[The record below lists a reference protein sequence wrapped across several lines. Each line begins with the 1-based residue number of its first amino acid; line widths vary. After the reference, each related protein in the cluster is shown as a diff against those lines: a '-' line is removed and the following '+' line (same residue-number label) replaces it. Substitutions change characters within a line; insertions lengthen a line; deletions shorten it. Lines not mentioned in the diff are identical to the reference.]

1 MIHKY
6 LIIWLKWLAGFLLH
20 DRRSATHDKWQLRLH
35 GWSAIN
41 WLLFVALKHFSTDA
55 LRGKHAMQ
63 MLDNEVP
70 DKASSAASG
79 VAVPLRE
86 FNLLRWF
93 SVISLL
99 IIASVAGGLGY
110 VSTRFVVRDS
120 VERDAMLTA
129 QFIQAMAQAEVR
141 HSQLPPGTT
150 MGELLDPRLD
160 QQHLQFT
167 PALAESTRVEFLD
180 HVEHLPD
187 TLLANVYA
195 RDRTIVWSTNREL
208 IGKRIEADGDL
219 DRAFRSRK
227 AVSASYHQAEDDR
240 EEQKFQREPRYLFI
254 ENYIPL
260 FDSQGEQ
267 VLAMVEIYKEPQD
280 LVRRI
285 QRGYVL
291 IWASTLVGGALVYFG
306 LFWIVRRAA
315 QLLHQQQDRLVAS
328 ETYVALGE
336 MSSAV
341 AHSLRNP
348 LANIR
353 SSAELAQEIANPA
366 AQKNITDIISQ
377 VDRMSRW
384 VRDLLVSL
392 RPTSDDAEAVD
403 LVTAI
408 EDTHLAFT
416 QQIERNGVRF
426 CYEGPGSQWVA
437 SQPLQLTQIL
447 NTLFSNALEAMP
459 DGGMLRAQVNVQDGQ
474 RAEFVLSDTGKG
486 MSQQQERMVFK
497 PFYTTKQG
505 GLGVGL
511 ALVKRI
517 MERFGGSVSLSSREE
532 EGTRVSLTFN
542 IAAGGDHGAQHPGS
556 RG

>member
-1 MIHKY
+1 
-6 LIIWLKWLAGFLLH
+6 
-20 DRRSATHDKWQLRLH
+20 
-35 GWSAIN
+35 
-41 WLLFVALKHFSTDA
+41 
-55 LRGKHAMQ
+55 MQ
-63 MLDNEVP
+63 MLDEEVP
-70 DKASSAASG
+70 VKPAALPGSSG
-79 VAVPLRE
+79 LAVPLRE

-99 IIASVAGGLGY
+99 IITAVAGGLGY

-120 VERDAMLTA
+120 VQRDAMLTA
-129 QFIQAMAQAEVR
+129 QFIQSLGLAEVR

-150 MGELLDPRLD
+150 MGELLNPRLD
-160 QQHLQFT
+160 QQHLQVS

-187 TLLANVYA
+187 TLLANAYA
-195 RDRTIVWSTNREL
+195 RDRTIVWSTNPEL

-227 AVSASYHQAEDDR
+227 AVSASYHKVEEGR
-240 EEQKFQREPRYLFI
+240 EEQKFLRQPKYLFI

-267 VLAMVEIYKEPQD
+267 VMAMVEIYKEPQD

-291 IWASTLVGGALVYFG
+291 IWASTLVGGALIYFG

-315 QLLHQQQDRLVAS
+315 HMLQQQQDRLVAS

-353 SSAELAQEIANPA
+353 SSAELAEEIASPQ
-366 AQKNITDIISQ
+366 AQKNINDIISQ

-384 VRDLLVSL
+384 VRELLVSL
-392 RPTSDDAEAVD
+392 RPTSDAAEAVD
-403 LVTAI
+403 LVAAI
-408 EDTHLAFT
+408 EDTHLAFA
-416 QQIERNGVRF
+416 QQIERNGVVF
-426 CYEGPGSQWVA
+426 SFHGPQALCVA
-437 SQPLQLTQIL
+437 SQSLQLTQIL
-447 NTLFSNALEAMP
+447 NSLFSNALEAMP
-459 DGGMLRAQVNVQDGQ
+459 TGGVLHAQVIVQDGLRAQLL
-474 RAEFVLSDTGKG
+474 LSDTGRG

-497 PFYTTKQG
+497 PFFTTKQG

-517 MERFGGSVSLSSREE
+517 MERFGGSVSLTSREE

-542 IAAGGDHGAQHPGS
+542 IAAGEDHGAQHPGS
-556 RG
+556 

>member
-1 MIHKY
+1 MGCPFTS
-6 LIIWLKWLAGFLLH
+6 LTGGF
-20 DRRSATHDKWQLRLH
+20 D
-35 GWSAIN
+35 
-41 WLLFVALKHFSTDA
+41 
-55 LRGKHAMQ
+55 AMQ
-63 MLDNEVP
+63 TFEHDAHGAVQPTPAGL
-70 DKASSAASG
+70 AA
-79 VAVPLRE
+79 PLRE

-93 SVISLL
+93 SLVSLL

-120 VERDAMLTA
+120 VERDAVLTA
-129 QFIQAMAQAEVR
+129 RFIQAMALAEVR

-160 QQHLQFT
+160 HGHLQFSA
-167 PALAESTRVEFLD
+167 ALAQSTRLEFLD
-180 HVEHLPD
+180 HIEHLPD
-187 TLLANVYA
+187 TLLANAYA
-195 RDRTIVWSTNREL
+195 RDRKVIWSTNPHL
-208 IGKRIEADGDL
+208 IGKHIGRDSDL
-219 DRAFRSRK
+219 EHAFRSRK
-227 AVSASYHQAEDDR
+227 SVSASYHKAHDDR
-240 EEQKFQREPRYLFI
+240 EEQKFQREPRHLFI

-260 FDSQGEQ
+260 FDSQGEH
-267 VLAMVEIYKEPQD
+267 VLAMIEIYKEPQD

-291 IWASTLVGGALVYFG
+291 IWVSTLLGGALVYFG

-315 QLLHQQQDRLVAS
+315 SLMHHQQERLIAS

-348 LANIR
+348 LATIR

-366 AQKNITDIISQ
+366 AQKNISDIITQ

-392 RPTSDDAEAVD
+392 RPTSDEPEAVE
-403 LVTAI
+403 LVAAI
-408 EDTHLAFT
+408 EDTRQTFAP
-416 QQIERNGVRF
+416 QIERNAVRF
-426 CYEGPGSQWVA
+426 VLCGAAELRVA

-447 NTLFSNALEAMP
+447 NSLFANALEAMP
-459 DGGMLRAQVNVQDGQ
+459 QGGELRAEVQRLEGGQVM
-474 RAEFVLSDTGKG
+474 LSISDTGKG
-486 MSQQQERMVFK
+486 MSEQQRRMVFK

-517 MERFGGSVSLSSREE
+517 MERFGGSVELSSREE
-532 EGTRVSLTFN
+532 EGTRVSLIFN
-542 IAAGGDHGAQHPGS
+542 IAVGGDHGAQHPGG

>member
-1 MIHKY
+1 
-6 LIIWLKWLAGFLLH
+6 
-20 DRRSATHDKWQLRLH
+20 
-35 GWSAIN
+35 
-41 WLLFVALKHFSTDA
+41 
-55 LRGKHAMQ
+55 MQ
-63 MLDNEVP
+63 MLDDKVP
-70 DKASSAASG
+70 DKV
-79 VAVPLRE
+79 VAPTSEGAVRLRE
-86 FNLLRWF
+86 FNLLRWY
-93 SVISLL
+93 SLISLV
-99 IIASVAGGLGY
+99 IITAVAGSLGY

-160 QQHLQFT
+160 EQHLQVSA
-167 PALAESTRVEFLD
+167 ALAKSTREEFLD

-195 RDRTIVWSTNREL
+195 RDRSIVWSTNPAL
-208 IGKRIEADGDL
+208 IGKRISADGDL
-219 DRAFRSRK
+219 DHAFHSRK
-227 AVSASYHQAEDDR
+227 AVSASYHKADEDR
-240 EEQKFQREPRYLFI
+240 EEQKFLREPQYLFI

-267 VLAMVEIYKEPQD
+267 VLAMVEIYKEPID
-280 LVRRI
+280 LIRRI

-291 IWASTLVGGALVYFG
+291 IWTSTLIGGALIYFG

-315 QLLHQQQDRLVAS
+315 GLLHNQQERLVAS

-336 MSSAV
+336 MSSAL

-348 LANIR
+348 LATIR
-353 SSAELAQEIANPA
+353 SSAELAEEIASEPA
-366 AQKNITDIISQ
+366 RKNIADIITQ

-392 RPTSDDAEAVD
+392 RPTSDDPEAVD
-403 LVTAI
+403 LVACV
-408 EDTHLAFT
+408 EDTRVAFA
-416 QQIERNGVRF
+416 QQLERNSVHF
-426 CYEGPGSQWVA
+426 HYEGPALQWVA

-447 NTLFSNALEAMP
+447 NSLFANAIEAMP
-459 DGGMLRAQVNVQDGQ
+459 KGGRLVAQVRALEGQ
-474 RAEFVLSDTGKG
+474 RAELLLSDTGKG

-497 PFYTTKQG
+497 PFFTTKQG

-517 MERFGGSVSLSSREE
+517 MERFGGSISLSSREE
-532 EGTRVSLTFN
+532 EGTHVSLIFN
-542 IAAGGDHGAQHPGS
+542 IAVGEHHGAQHPGS

>member
-1 MIHKY
+1 MQTLQNDVHGTANTTARG
-6 LIIWLKWLAGFLLH
+6 LAMPLL
-20 DRRSATHDKWQLRLH
+20 
-35 GWSAIN
+35 
-41 WLLFVALKHFSTDA
+41 
-55 LRGKHAMQ
+55 
-63 MLDNEVP
+63 
-70 DKASSAASG
+70 
-79 VAVPLRE
+79 E

-93 SVISLL
+93 SLISLL
-99 IIASVAGGLGY
+99 IIAAVAGGLGY

-129 QFIQAMAQAEVR
+129 QFIQAIAQAEVR
-141 HSQLPPGTT
+141 HSQLPPGST

-160 QQHLQFT
+160 QQHLQFS

-180 HVEHLPD
+180 HVAHLPD
-187 TLLANVYA
+187 ILLANVYA
-195 RDRTIVWSTNREL
+195 RDRTIIWSTNPAL
-208 IGKRIEADGDL
+208 IGERIEADGDL
-219 DRAFRSRK
+219 DRAFHSRK
-227 AVSASYHQAEDDR
+227 AVSASYHQANDDR
-240 EEQKFQREPRYLFI
+240 EEQKFQREPRSLFI

-280 LVRRI
+280 LARRI

-291 IWASTLVGGALVYFG
+291 IWASTLVGGALIYFG

-315 QLLHQQQDRLVAS
+315 QLLHLQQDRLVAN

-353 SSAELAQEIANPA
+353 SSAELAQEIAAPA
-366 AQKNITDIISQ
+366 AQKNIADIISQ

-384 VRDLLVSL
+384 VRDFLVSL
-392 RPTSDDAEAVD
+392 RPASDEAEAVD
-403 LVTAI
+403 LVAAI
-408 EDTHLAFT
+408 EDTRLAFA
-416 QQIERNGVRF
+416 QQIERNGIRF
-426 CYEGPGSQWVA
+426 RYEGPALQWVN

-459 DGGMLRAQVNVQDGQ
+459 DGGQLCAQVSVQDGQ
-474 RAEFVLSDTGKG
+474 RAELVLVDTGKG

-517 MERFGGSVSLSSREE
+517 MERFGGSVSLSSREQ

-542 IAAGGDHGAQHPGS
+542 IAAGGAHGAQHPGS

>member
-1 MIHKY
+1 
-6 LIIWLKWLAGFLLH
+6 
-20 DRRSATHDKWQLRLH
+20 
-35 GWSAIN
+35 
-41 WLLFVALKHFSTDA
+41 
-55 LRGKHAMQ
+55 MQ
-63 MLDNEVP
+63 MLDEEVP
-70 DKASSAASG
+70 VKPAALPRSSG
-79 VAVPLRE
+79 LAVPLRE

-99 IIASVAGGLGY
+99 IITAVAGGLGY

-120 VERDAMLTA
+120 VQRDAMLTA
-129 QFIQAMAQAEVR
+129 QFIQSLALAEVR

-150 MGELLDPRLD
+150 MGELLNPRLD
-160 QQHLQFT
+160 QQHLQVS

-180 HVEHLPD
+180 HVERLPD
-187 TLLANVYA
+187 TLLANAYA
-195 RDRTIVWSTNREL
+195 RDRTIVWSTNPEL
-208 IGKRIEADGDL
+208 VGKRIEADGDL

-227 AVSASYHQAEDDR
+227 AVSASYHKVEEGR
-240 EEQKFQREPRYLFI
+240 EEQKFLRQPKYLFI

-267 VLAMVEIYKEPQD
+267 VMAMVEIYKEPQD

-291 IWASTLVGGALVYFG
+291 IWASTLVGGALIYFG

-315 QLLHQQQDRLVAS
+315 HMLQQQQDRLVAS

-353 SSAELAQEIANPA
+353 SSAELAEEIASPQ
-366 AQKNITDIISQ
+366 AQKNINDIISQ

-384 VRDLLVSL
+384 VRELLVSL
-392 RPTSDDAEAVD
+392 RPTSDAAEAVD
-403 LVTAI
+403 LVAAI
-408 EDTHLAFT
+408 EDTHLAFA
-416 QQIERNGVRF
+416 QQIERNGVDF
-426 CYEGPGSQWVA
+426 SFDGPQALWVA
-437 SQPLQLTQIL
+437 SQSLQLTQIL
-447 NTLFSNALEAMP
+447 NSLFSNALEAMSTGGVLHAQVIVQ
-459 DGGMLRAQVNVQDGQ
+459 DGLRAQLL
-474 RAEFVLSDTGKG
+474 LSDTGKG
-486 MSQQQERMVFK
+486 MNQQQERMVFK
-497 PFYTTKQG
+497 PFFTTKQG

-517 MERFGGSVSLSSREE
+517 MERFGGSVSLTSREE

-542 IAAGGDHGAQHPGS
+542 IAAGEDHGAQHPGS
-556 RG
+556 

>member
-1 MIHKY
+1 
-6 LIIWLKWLAGFLLH
+6 
-20 DRRSATHDKWQLRLH
+20 
-35 GWSAIN
+35 
-41 WLLFVALKHFSTDA
+41 
-55 LRGKHAMQ
+55 MQ
-63 MLDNEVP
+63 MLEDEVP
-70 DKASSAASG
+70 DKANAPASG
-79 VAVPLRE
+79 RPVPLRE

-99 IIASVAGGLGY
+99 IITSVAGGLGY

-160 QQHLQFT
+160 LQHLQVT
-167 PALAESTRVEFLD
+167 PALAESTRIEFLD

-195 RDRTIVWSTNREL
+195 RDRTIVWSTNVEL

-219 DRAFRSRK
+219 ERAFRSRK
-227 AVSASYHQAEDDR
+227 AVSASYHKVADDR
-240 EEQKFQREPRYLFI
+240 EEQKFQRAPRYLFI

-280 LVRRI
+280 LIRRI

-291 IWASTLVGGALVYFG
+291 IWASTLVGGALIYFG

-315 QLLHQQQDRLVAS
+315 HMLHLQQDRLVAS

-341 AHSLRNP
+341 AHSMRNP

-353 SSAELAQEIANPA
+353 SSAELAQETANAA

-392 RPTSDDAEAVD
+392 RPASDEPEAVD
-403 LVTAI
+403 LVAAI
-408 EDTHLAFT
+408 EDTHLAFA
-416 QQIERNGVRF
+416 QQIDR
-426 CYEGPGSQWVA
+426 
-437 SQPLQLTQIL
+437 
-447 NTLFSNALEAMP
+447 
-459 DGGMLRAQVNVQDGQ
+459 
-474 RAEFVLSDTGKG
+474 K
-486 MSQQQERMVFK
+486 
-497 PFYTTKQG
+497 
-505 GLGVGL
+505 
-511 ALVKRI
+511 
-517 MERFGGSVSLSSREE
+517 SV
-532 EGTRVSLTFN
+532 V
-542 IAAGGDHGAQHPGS
+542 
-556 RG
+556 

>member
-1 MIHKY
+1 MAAAAR
-6 LIIWLKWLAGFLLH
+6 LAKCYQL
-20 DRRSATHDKWQLRLH
+20 ATHAKLTGATLN
-35 GWSAIN
+35 AI
-41 WLLFVALKHFSTDA
+41 
-55 LRGKHAMQ
+55 LRGNEAMQ
-63 MLDNEVP
+63 TLETEFP
-70 DKASSAASG
+70 DKTPAQPGSGFAA
-79 VAVPLRE
+79 PLRE

-160 QQHLQFT
+160 HQHLQVS

-195 RDRTIVWSTNREL
+195 RDRTIVWSTNPAL
-208 IGKRIEADGDL
+208 AGKRIAADGEL
-219 DRAFRSRK
+219 EHAFRSRK
-227 AVSASYHQAEDDR
+227 AVSASYHKAEEGR
-240 EEQKFQREPRYLFI
+240 EEQKFQRAPQYLFI
-254 ENYIPL
+254 ENYVPL

-267 VLAMVEIYKEPQD
+267 VMAMVEIYKEPKD
-280 LVRRI
+280 LIRRI

-291 IWASTLVGGALVYFG
+291 IWASTLLGGALIYFG

-315 QLLHQQQDRLVAS
+315 SMLRHQQDRLVAS

-341 AHSLRNP
+341 AHSMRNP

-353 SSAELAQEIANPA
+353 SSAELAQEIATPQ
-366 AQKNITDIISQ
+366 AQQNIVDIISQ

-384 VRDLLVSL
+384 VRELLVSL
-392 RPTSDDAEAVD
+392 RPTSDIAEAVD
-403 LVTAI
+403 LVAAI
-408 EDTHLAFT
+408 DDTRQAFA

-426 CYEGPGSQWVA
+426 TFEGPQAQWVA
-437 SQPLQLTQIL
+437 SQPLQLSQIL
-447 NTLFSNALEAMP
+447 NSLFSNAIEAMP
-459 DGGMLRAQVNVQDGQ
+459 SGGQLRAQVSVRDGQ
-474 RAEFVLSDTGKG
+474 WVDLLLSDTGKG
-486 MSQQQERMVFK
+486 MTKQQERMVFK
-497 PFYTTKQG
+497 PFFTTKQG

-511 ALVKRI
+511 ALAKRI

-542 IAAGGDHGAQHPGS
+542 IAAGGEHGAQHPGS

>member
-1 MIHKY
+1 
-6 LIIWLKWLAGFLLH
+6 
-20 DRRSATHDKWQLRLH
+20 
-35 GWSAIN
+35 
-41 WLLFVALKHFSTDA
+41 
-55 LRGKHAMQ
+55 MQ
-63 MLDNEVP
+63 MLENEVP
-70 DKASSAASG
+70 DKASAATSG
-79 VAVPLRE
+79 FAAPLRE

-93 SVISLL
+93 SIISLL

-120 VERDAMLTA
+120 VERDANLTA

-160 QQHLQFT
+160 LQHLQFT

-195 RDRTIVWSTNREL
+195 RDRTIVWSTNPQL
-208 IGKRIEADGDL
+208 IGERIEEDGDL
-219 DRAFRSRK
+219 ERAFRSRK

-240 EEQKFQREPRYLFI
+240 EEQKFLREPKYLFI

-267 VLAMVEIYKEPQD
+267 VLSMVEIYKEPQD
-280 LVRRI
+280 LIRRI

-291 IWASTLVGGALVYFG
+291 IWASTLMGGALIYFG

-315 QLLHQQQDRLVAS
+315 LMLNQQQDRLVAS

-353 SSAELAQEIANPA
+353 SSAELAQEIANPT

-392 RPTSDDAEAVD
+392 RPTSDEPEAVD
-403 LVTAI
+403 LVASL
-408 EDTHLAFT
+408 EDTHLAFA
-416 QQIERNGVRF
+416 QQMARNGVQF
-426 CYEGPGSQWVA
+426 CYEGPDVQCVA

-447 NTLFSNALEAMP
+447 NSLFSNALEAMP
-459 DGGMLRAQVNVQDGQ
+459 TGGVLRAEVSVQDGQ
-474 RAEFVLSDTGKG
+474 RAVLLLSDTGKG

-497 PFYTTKQG
+497 PFFTTKQG

-511 ALVKRI
+511 ALVQRI

-542 IAAGGDHGAQHPGS
+542 IAAGGDHGTQHPGS

>member
-1 MIHKY
+1 
-6 LIIWLKWLAGFLLH
+6 
-20 DRRSATHDKWQLRLH
+20 
-35 GWSAIN
+35 
-41 WLLFVALKHFSTDA
+41 
-55 LRGKHAMQ
+55 MQ
-63 MLDNEVP
+63 MLENEVP
-70 DKASSAASG
+70 DKASAATSG
-79 VAVPLRE
+79 FAAPLRE

-93 SVISLL
+93 SIISLL

-120 VERDAMLTA
+120 VERDANLTA

-160 QQHLQFT
+160 LQHLQFT

-195 RDRTIVWSTNREL
+195 RDRTIVWSTNPQL
-208 IGKRIEADGDL
+208 IGERIEEDGDL
-219 DRAFRSRK
+219 ERAFRSRK
-227 AVSASYHQAEDDR
+227 AVSASYHQADDDR
-240 EEQKFQREPRYLFI
+240 EEQKFLREPKYLFI

-267 VLAMVEIYKEPQD
+267 VLSMVEIYKEPQD
-280 LVRRI
+280 LIRRI

-291 IWASTLVGGALVYFG
+291 IWASTLVGGALIYFG

-315 QLLHQQQDRLVAS
+315 LMLNQQQDRLVAS

-353 SSAELAQEIANPA
+353 SSAELAQEIANPT

-392 RPTSDDAEAVD
+392 RPTSDEPEAVD
-403 LVTAI
+403 LVASI
-408 EDTHLAFT
+408 EDTHLAFA
-416 QQIERNGVRF
+416 QQMARNGVQF
-426 CYEGPGSQWVA
+426 CYEGPDVQCVA

-447 NTLFSNALEAMP
+447 NSLFSNALEAMP
-459 DGGMLRAQVNVQDGQ
+459 AGGVLRAQVNVQDGQ
-474 RAEFVLSDTGKG
+474 RAVLLLSDTGKG

-497 PFYTTKQG
+497 PFFTTKQG

-511 ALVKRI
+511 ALVQRI

-542 IAAGGDHGAQHPGS
+542 IAAGGDHGTQHPGS

>member
-1 MIHKY
+1 MQT
-6 LIIWLKWLAGFLLH
+6 LE
-20 DRRSATHDKWQLRLH
+20 
-35 GWSAIN
+35 
-41 WLLFVALKHFSTDA
+41 TD
-55 LRGKHAMQ
+55 
-63 MLDNEVP
+63 VP
-70 DKASSAASG
+70 DKTVAQPGSG
-79 VAVPLRE
+79 LGAPLRE

-99 IIASVAGGLGY
+99 IITSVAVGLGY

-150 MGELLDPRLD
+150 LGELLDPRLD
-160 QQHLQFT
+160 QQHLQVS
-167 PALAESTRVEFLD
+167 PQLAMATRVEFLD

-195 RDRTIVWSTNREL
+195 RDRTIVWSTNPEL
-208 IGKRIEADGDL
+208 VGKRIEADGDL
-219 DRAFRSRK
+219 DHAFRSRK
-227 AVSASYHQAEDDR
+227 AVSASYHKVEEHR
-240 EEQKFQREPRYLFI
+240 EEQKFEREPNYLFI

-260 FDSQGEQ
+260 FDSQGQQ
-267 VLAMVEIYKEPQD
+267 VLSMVEIYKEPQD
-280 LVRRI
+280 LIRRI

-291 IWASTLVGGALVYFG
+291 IWASTLVGGALIYFG

-315 QLLHQQQDRLVAS
+315 SMLHQQQDRLVAS

-353 SSAELAQEIANPA
+353 SSAELAQEIANPQ
-366 AQKNITDIISQ
+366 AQQNIVDIISQ

-384 VRDLLVSL
+384 VRELLVSL
-392 RPTSDDAEAVD
+392 RPTSDMPEAVD
-403 LVTAI
+403 LVAAI
-408 EDTHLAFT
+408 KDTRLAFA
-416 QQIERNGVRF
+416 QQIERNGIHF
-426 CYEGPGSQWVA
+426 SFDGPQALWVA

-447 NTLFSNALEAMP
+447 NSLFSNAIEAMP
-459 DGGMLRAQVNVQDGQ
+459 MGGELRASVSTQDGR
-474 RAEFVLSDTGKG
+474 RAALVLSDTGKG
-486 MSQQQERMVFK
+486 MSTQQQRMVFK
-497 PFYTTKQG
+497 PFFTTKQG

-511 ALVKRI
+511 ALVQRI

-542 IAAGGDHGAQHPGS
+542 IAAGGEHGAQHPGS

>member
-1 MIHKY
+1 
-6 LIIWLKWLAGFLLH
+6 
-20 DRRSATHDKWQLRLH
+20 
-35 GWSAIN
+35 
-41 WLLFVALKHFSTDA
+41 
-55 LRGKHAMQ
+55 MQ
-63 MLDNEVP
+63 MLEDPVQP
-70 DKASSAASG
+70 
-79 VAVPLRE
+79 VAVPASSPVTPVSE

-99 IIASVAGGLGY
+99 IITAVAGGLGY

-120 VERDAMLTA
+120 VQRDAMLTA
-129 QFIQAMAQAEVR
+129 QFIQAIAQAEVR

-167 PALAESTRVEFLD
+167 PALAEATRTEFLD
-180 HVEHLPD
+180 HVAHLPD

-195 RDRTIVWSTNREL
+195 RDRTIVWSTNPQL
-208 IGKRIEADGDL
+208 IGKRIAADGDL
-219 DRAFRSRK
+219 DHAFRSRK
-227 AVSASYHQAEDDR
+227 AVSASYHKADEDR
-240 EEQKFQREPRYLFI
+240 EEQKFLREPQYLFI

-267 VLAMVEIYKEPQD
+267 VMSMVEIYKEPQD

-285 QRGYVL
+285 QRGYLL
-291 IWASTLVGGALVYFG
+291 IWASTLVGGALIYFG

-315 QLLHQQQDRLVAS
+315 LLLHHQQDRLVAS

-353 SSAELAQEIANPA
+353 SSAELAQEIANPL
-366 AQKNITDIISQ
+366 AQKNIIDIISQ

-392 RPTSDDAEAVD
+392 RPTSDEAESVD
-403 LVTAI
+403 LVAAV
-408 EDTHLAFT
+408 EDTHLAFV
-416 QQIERNGVRF
+416 QQIERNGVLFRF
-426 CYEGPGSQWVA
+426 EGPEVQWVA

-447 NTLFSNALEAMP
+447 NSLFSNALEAMP
-459 DGGMLRAQVNVQDGQ
+459 KGGVLCAEVGMLDGQ
-474 RAEFVLSDTGKG
+474 RAQLLLSDTGKG
-486 MSQQQERMVFK
+486 MTQQQERMVFK

-532 EGTRVSLTFN
+532 EGTRVSLIFN
-542 IAAGGDHGAQHPGS
+542 IAAGGDHGAQHPGG

>member
-1 MIHKY
+1 
-6 LIIWLKWLAGFLLH
+6 
-20 DRRSATHDKWQLRLH
+20 
-35 GWSAIN
+35 
-41 WLLFVALKHFSTDA
+41 
-55 LRGKHAMQ
+55 MQ
-63 MLDNEVP
+63 MLENQAL
-70 DKASSAASG
+70 DKATVPSTGLAA
-79 VAVPLRE
+79 PLHE

-93 SVISLL
+93 SLVSLL
-99 IIASVAGGLGY
+99 IIASVAGSLGY

-160 QQHLQFT
+160 QRHLQFS
-167 PALAESTRVEFLD
+167 PQLAEATRVEFLD
-180 HVEHLPD
+180 HIEHLPD
-187 TLLANVYA
+187 TLLANAYA
-195 RDRTIVWSTNREL
+195 RDRTVIWSTNPQL
-208 IGKRIEADGDL
+208 LGKRIDDDGGL
-219 DRAFRSRK
+219 ERAFRSRK
-227 AVSASYHQAEDDR
+227 SVSASYHKVDEDR
-240 EEQKFQREPRYLFI
+240 EEQQFQREPRHLFI

-267 VLAMVEIYKEPQD
+267 VLAMVEVYKEPQD

-285 QRGYVL
+285 HRGYVL

-315 QLLHQQQDRLVAS
+315 SLLRHQQERLIAS

-353 SSAELAQEIANPA
+353 SSAELAQDIANPP
-366 AQKNITDIISQ
+366 AQKNIADIITQ

-392 RPTSDDAEAVD
+392 RPTSDEPEAVD
-403 LVTAI
+403 LVAAV
-408 EDTHLAFT
+408 EDTRQTFAP
-416 QQIERNGVRF
+416 QIERNGVRF
-426 CYEGPGSQWVA
+426 TFVGPAEQRVA

-447 NTLFSNALEAMP
+447 NSLFANALEAMP
-459 DGGMLRAQVNVQDGQ
+459 QGGELRVEVQVLEGGQ
-474 RAEFVLSDTGKG
+474 VALLLSDTGKG
-486 MSQQQERMVFK
+486 MSEQQKRMVFK

-517 MERFGGSVSLSSREE
+517 MERFGGSVELSSREE
-532 EGTRVSLTFN
+532 EGTRVSLIFN
-542 IAAGGDHGAQHPGS
+542 IAAGGDHGAQHPGG